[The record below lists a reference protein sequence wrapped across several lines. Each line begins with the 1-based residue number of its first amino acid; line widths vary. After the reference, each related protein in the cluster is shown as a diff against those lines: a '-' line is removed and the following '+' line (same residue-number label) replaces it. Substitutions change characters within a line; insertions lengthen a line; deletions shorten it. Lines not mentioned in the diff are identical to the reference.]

1 MGSVGAERMRVMR
14 EGAPADVQGRQVS
27 GLALRDGGG
36 DEEREGE
43 MDPGCTEEE
52 DLAGL
57 GYPAL
62 GSEGAGGAGV
72 TQSFW
77 FGQMGGRWHHLLL

>member
-27 GLALRDGGG
+27 GLELKRG
-36 DEEREGE
+36 GE
-43 MDPGCTEEE
+43 MDPGCAEEE

-62 GSEGAGGAGV
+62 GSEGAGGADV

-77 FGQMGGRWHHLLL
+77 FGQMGGRWHHLLS